1 MKLLDPRFR
10 GNVPAL
16 VTPCN
21 DAGDPDLTAL
31 HRLVDFVV
39 ERGVD
44 AFNILGT
51 TGEFSLVAPRHRRA
65 IIEAA
70 VAAAR
75 GRVPVMVGCGR
86 PSVEETSTEIEEA
99 GACGAAAVLVTP
111 SYYFQISDEEVV
123 RFFSMLAKGS
133 VVPLLYYH
141 IPQLT
146 RVPVAPATVARLAVD
161 GIVAG
166 VKDSGGDAAF
176 LSALLAQTES
186 LEDFRTFLGGSA
198 FLLGALALGVH
209 GVTGAL
215 SNFAPH
221 LDRELLDA
229 FASGDM
235 PRAHRAQAAIVRANE
250 TIFLNMRRNPA
261 VVTKAVLAKLG
272 ICSEAVFPP
281 LAKLEPGERKSI
293 LDSLPTFGI

>member
-1 MKLLDPRFR
+1 MKPLDPRFR

-16 VTPCN
+16 VTPCT
-21 DAGDPDLTAL
+21 DAGDPDLAAL
-31 HRLVDFVV
+31 RRLVDFVI

-44 AFNILGT
+44 AFNVLGT

-70 VAAAR
+70 VSAAR

-86 PSVEETSTEIEEA
+86 PSVEETSAEIEEA

-123 RFFSMLAKGS
+123 RFFSTLAQRS
-133 VVPLLYYH
+133 HLPLLYYH

-146 RVPVAPATVARLAVD
+146 RVPVAPATVARIADD

-176 LSALLAQTES
+176 FSALLARTES
-186 LEDFRTFLGGSA
+186 LPDFRAFIGGSA
-198 FLLGALALGVH
+198 FLLGALALGAH

-221 LDRELLDA
+221 LDHELRDA
-229 FASGDM
+229 FESGDM
-235 PRAHRAQAAIVRANE
+235 PRARHAQAVIVRAND

-261 VVTKAVLAKLG
+261 VVTKAVLAKIG

-281 LAKLEPGERKSI
+281 LARLEPGERQSI

>member
-1 MKLLDPRFR
+1 MKPLDPRFR

-44 AFNILGT
+44 AFNVLGT

-123 RFFSMLAKGS
+123 RFFRCLPRGRLSHFFTTISLSSHVSLSRPQPLPGS
-133 VVPLLYYH
+133 P
-141 IPQLT
+141 
-146 RVPVAPATVARLAVD
+146 
-161 GIVAG
+161 
-166 VKDSGGDAAF
+166 S
-176 LSALLAQTES
+176 TES
-186 LEDFRTFLGGSA
+186 W
-198 FLLGALALGVH
+198 
-209 GVTGAL
+209 
-215 SNFAPH
+215 
-221 LDRELLDA
+221 
-229 FASGDM
+229 
-235 PRAHRAQAAIVRANE
+235 
-250 TIFLNMRRNPA
+250 PA
-261 VVTKAVLAKLG
+261 
-272 ICSEAVFPP
+272 
-281 LAKLEPGERKSI
+281 
-293 LDSLPTFGI
+293 